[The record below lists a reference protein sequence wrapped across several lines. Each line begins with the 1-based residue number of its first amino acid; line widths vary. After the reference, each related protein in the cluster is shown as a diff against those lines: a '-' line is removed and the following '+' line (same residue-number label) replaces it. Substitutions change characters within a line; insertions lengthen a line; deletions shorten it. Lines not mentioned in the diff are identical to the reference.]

1 MILLVIC
8 GPPSSLNYDRQQH
21 RSKMASTADVV
32 DNASNYRDNQL
43 AAKAANIATAKPPP
57 LGRLS
62 R

>member
-43 AAKAANIATAKPPP
+43 AAANIATAKPPP
-57 LGRLS
+57 LGRSS

>member
-1 MILLVIC
+1 
-8 GPPSSLNYDRQQH
+8 
-21 RSKMASTADVV
+21 MASTADVV

-43 AAKAANIATAKPPP
+43 AAKATNIATAKPPP